1 MPGLGGRLAPS
12 GMESGEAI
20 HCRRVHGTAL
30 HREWSVSPPVAAD
43 PERPS
48 REAPIVAMA
57 ERTRKFPARLD
68 APPGSTSADGSGPAG
83 AALEQRS
90 ADLEGKHEK
99 HAVAASLGVRVRNQ
113 RKQLGL
119 TLDEFAARSGVSR
132 AMISKV
138 ERSEKSP
145 TLSVLVRLAAGL
157 NLTLSS
163 LLGSQP
169 DKSEVSIIRMKDRVI
184 FRDPESGFERHAL
197 SQIDADNGVEIL
209 MHRIPAGQSSG
220 VLPVY
225 SIPTEKYVIV
235 QEGELV
241 VHLNDQDRLLGPG
254 DTIHFEITT
263 PYTFSNP
270 GKMDCTYYVM
280 LVRRPK

>member
-1 MPGLGGRLAPS
+1 M
-12 GMESGEAI
+12 
-20 HCRRVHGTAL
+20 
-30 HREWSVSPPVAAD
+30 D
-43 PERPS
+43 
-48 REAPIVAMA
+48 
-57 ERTRKFPARLD
+57 ERTRK
-68 APPGSTSADGSGPAG
+68 TSSQPAG
-83 AALEQRS
+83 APPPTAADTRRS
-90 ADLEGKHEK
+90 GARSEGKQDK
-99 HAVAASLGVRVRNQ
+99 DAVAANLGVRVRNQ

-169 DKSEVSIIRMKDRVI
+169 EKSEVSIIRAKNRVI

-209 MHRIPAGQSSG
+209 MHRIPVGQSSG

-225 SIPTEKYVIV
+225 STPTEKYVIV
-235 QEGELV
+235 QEGELI

-254 DTIHFEITT
+254 DTIHFEITA

-270 GKMDCTYYVM
+270 GKKDCTYYVM